1 MINLK
6 IQLDEKNIEITNEA
20 KTVYEIFKDE
30 IEKNDLIIACNCNNE
45 IKSLNYIPKEN
56 DKITF
61 VDLLSRDGRRI
72 YIRGLLYIMSMAF
85 HECYPE
91 AYLNVNYQLTNAM
104 YCEVD
109 NMEVTKEM
117 ISKVESKMKE
127 IVKRDIL
134 QLDNNQKDGVSLYF
148 CEDYYNYFY
157 GAMPISTGY
166 IKIFEALKYNDGFL
180 LRYPSKENPYA
191 LEKGTASK
199 KLVAT
204 LDEYEDIHDILNI
217 NTLYKLNTAIEEK
230 E

>member
-134 QLDNNQKDGVSLYF
+134 
-148 CEDYYNYFY
+148 
-157 GAMPISTGY
+157 IR
-166 IKIFEALKYNDGFL
+166 KIEM
-180 LRYPSKENPYA
+180 SKE
-191 LEKGTASK
+191 EKNFMK
-199 KLVAT
+199 KKK
-204 LDEYEDIHDILNI
+204 H
-217 NTLYKLNTAIEEK
+217 
-230 E
+230 